1 MPKGIDLPT
10 DVGGKIDAI
19 REANLDFVIRY
30 YRNPTSQW
38 PSLSASEARLLS
50 NAGLTVVAIW
60 EAASAHISY
69 FTHLDGVNDATSAY
83 HQAHGIGQPVGS
95 AIYFAV
101 DFDARDGADTAAVT
115 DYFRGVAAG
124 FVAAAAGDAPAY
136 KVGVYGSGAICAAMI
151 GAGLAEYSW
160 TALST
165 DWRGTSTYTN
175 WNIKQGPKD
184 PSLPFDHDSDQA
196 TNDYGGFRI

>member
-115 DYFRGVAAG
+115 DYFRSVAAG

-160 TALST
+160 TAL
-165 DWRGTSTYTN
+165 
-175 WNIKQGPKD
+175 
-184 PSLPFDHDSDQA
+184 
-196 TNDYGGFRI
+196 